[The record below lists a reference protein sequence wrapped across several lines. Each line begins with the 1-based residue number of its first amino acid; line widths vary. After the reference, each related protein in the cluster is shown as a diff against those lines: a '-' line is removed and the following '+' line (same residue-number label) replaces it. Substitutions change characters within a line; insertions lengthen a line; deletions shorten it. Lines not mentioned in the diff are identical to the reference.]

1 MKPLRVAVIAGGPS
15 SEAEVSRS
23 SARAVARGLEQA
35 GHLVRTLELDET
47 LPQSLANSGVD
58 VVFPV
63 AHGAVGEDGSLQG
76 LLEVLRLPYV
86 GSGVLASALAMN
98 KSVARQVFAAHELPV
113 ARGMTVARGDGL
125 ALARQVLQALG
136 ASLFVKPAS
145 GGSAIGVTR
154 LEKDATAEA
163 TAKALETAWAFDEVA
178 VVEQFAQ
185 GREVSCG
192 VLDVGGEPMAAL
204 PATEIIVDRFAFYTF
219 EAKYGQGASVHRCPA
234 FVTPGLMQRIQAV
247 AMGAHRALGCRDL
260 SRVDMIVGDGSD
272 ASTITLLEVN
282 TLPGFTPTSLFPEAA
297 AVAQIPFEDLVHR
310 LVASAYD
317 RGAPHRNAPLP
328 LP

>member
-1 MKPLRVAVIAGGPS
+1 
-15 SEAEVSRS
+15 
-23 SARAVARGLEQA
+23 
-35 GHLVRTLELDET
+35 
-47 LPQSLANSGVD
+47 
-58 VVFPV
+58 
-63 AHGAVGEDGSLQG
+63 
-76 LLEVLRLPYV
+76 
-86 GSGVLASALAMN
+86 
-98 KSVARQVFAAHELPV
+98 
-113 ARGMTVARGDGL
+113 MTVARGDGL
-125 ALARQVLQALG
+125 AQARHVLEALG
-136 ASLFVKPAS
+136 SSLFVKPAS
-145 GGSAIGVTR
+145 GGSAIGGTR
-154 LEKDATAEA
+154 LERDATAEA

-192 VLDVGGEPMAAL
+192 VLDVGGAPMAAL
-204 PATEIIVDRFAFYTF
+204 PATEIVVDKFAFYTF
-219 EAKYGQGASVHRCPA
+219 EAKYAQGASVHRCPA
-234 FVTPGLMQRIQAV
+234 PVTPGLMKRIQAV

-272 ASTITLLEVN
+272 ASTIMLLEVN

-317 RGAPHRNAPLP
+317 RGASHRNAPLP